1 MGDIAYVLR
10 AGQGPAAGPYA
21 QGWGPLRVWPGGLCL
36 SRALGDFD
44 VGSLVLAIPHIMQVR
59 PAGLLSRPETPNL
72 CSHESAAFGPIPPP
86 GAFSNALSQG
96 LCPIPAYNTTPLV
109 NATLNSSSISWQAVA
124 LQSEVHLLQALHVIS
139 AASEVMMRICSP

>member
-1 MGDIAYVLR
+1 MSDTACIPC

-59 PAGLLSRPETPNL
+59 LARLLSRPEAPNL
-72 CSHESAAFGPIPPP
+72 CSNESAASGPLSPP
-86 GAFSNALSQG
+86 GPFQR
-96 LCPIPAYNTTPLV
+96 
-109 NATLNSSSISWQAVA
+109 
-124 LQSEVHLLQALHVIS
+124 H
-139 AASEVMMRICSP
+139 